1 MTDELHPSTVQ
12 VLDHALRD
20 SDTPGQTRR
29 WLLER
34 AAAGAAGV
42 AAGSALAPG
51 AAFAHGVHGSGHGG
65 GAGINEFGTVA
76 VTTEALTV
84 TLLSELLRRVNLAG
98 TSTGPAAVKALFEGA
113 YAAELDHFR
122 FTRAHWHPTTTTFWI
137 PDGFF
142 GGSGNT
148 VDLTSVGM
156 ALVAGETLFV
166 NRGHDVR
173 AGRTADVRTLLS
185 RARRVRV
192 RASRAGRDPP
202 ERQPAEQRRFRGLL
216 DPPAGRDR
224 IRAGGRRSGV
234 RHAGIGA
241 GRLLPAGTSADGAAA
256 ADQRQ
261 HAKLVSADRRVATG
275 YPAPAYS
282 S

>member
-34 AAAGAAGV
+34 AAAGAAGA

-51 AAFAHGVHGSGHGG
+51 VAFAHGDHGGGHGG
-65 GAGINEFGTVA
+65 GVTIGEFGRVA

-84 TLLSELLRRVNLAG
+84 TLLSELLRRVNLAPTG
-98 TSTGPAAVKALFEGA
+98 TVPAGVKAVFEGA

-122 FTRAHWHPTTTTFWI
+122 FTRAHWRPTTTKFWI

-142 GGSGNT
+142 GGPGNT
-148 VDLTSVGM
+148 VNLTSVGT

-166 NRGHDVR
+166 NLYLIGVTTFAQ
-173 AGRTADVRTLLS
+173 AGQQTFARYSAELAGCESEHRVLAETLLN
-185 RARRVRV
+185 AN
-192 RASRAGRDPP
+192 PP
-202 ERQPAEQRRFRGLL
+202 NNVGFEVYSIRQPAGIEAALQSAGVGFGTQGSAPGAFYQLAH
-216 DPPAGRDR
+216 PPMAPP
-224 IRAGGRRSGV
+224 
-234 RHAGIGA
+234 
-241 GRLLPAGTSADGAAA
+241 LPITANTPS
-256 ADQRQ
+256 
-261 HAKLVSADRRVATG
+261 
-275 YPAPAYS
+275 
-282 S
+282 